1 MFPEIINLYEKIDI
15 INRILELPQEVKHL
29 IIQNVIWEENCPFVW
44 NTEIPWEFKLV
55 LTKRPNYEGSV
66 KEFEVIGFNKTLFDF
81 KNCYLVKE
89 IWKILG
95 RFETD
100 LSHGSAAK
108 ILWLEGVSMALIH
121 WQATFVV
128 SRKVFNYAYVLKI
141 VLLCFIFSYYKT

>member
-1 MFPEIINLYEKIDI
+1 MEEINTNFQKIQLKWQLELSNLVIIKKNIRLSKLLFPEIINLYEKIDI

-44 NTEIPWEFKLV
+44 NTEIPWEFQLI

-81 KNCYLVKE
+81 KNCYLIKE

-100 LSHGSAAK
+100 LSHGNAAK
-108 ILWLEGVSMALIH
+108 IL
-121 WQATFVV
+121 
-128 SRKVFNYAYVLKI
+128 
-141 VLLCFIFSYYKT
+141 

>member
-1 MFPEIINLYEKIDI
+1 MQEINTNFQKIQLKWQLELSNLVIIKKNIRLSKLLFPEIINLYEKIDI

-29 IIQNVIWEENCPFVW
+29 IIQNVIWEENCPSVW

-89 IWKILG
+89 IWEILG

-100 LSHGSAAK
+100 MSHGSAAK
-108 ILWLEGVSMALIH
+108 IL
-121 WQATFVV
+121 
-128 SRKVFNYAYVLKI
+128 
-141 VLLCFIFSYYKT
+141 